1 VFTFIVPVHNES
13 ATLPG
18 TMQQLDAARARYPID
33 AIVAVENGSR
43 DDTWAVLQQLAG
55 RYPALRVF
63 AEPAAGIGHAYH
75 RGIAEALRALPTGA
89 ETYLVLTACDLPFG
103 FTDLDSMLA
112 LPVRPPVAIGSKAK
126 LVGRTPS
133 LGRRAMSVTY
143 QLARRALVGMQTRDC
158 QGSFLVHSDVA
169 RRVHPQIR
177 ARDFFYT
184 TELCA
189 RLEHQGIAPVEVAIE
204 LAPEVRPSTVRP
216 FKHGTAMLRQLVALR
231 RELAAEARA
240 GATGGS

>member
-1 VFTFIVPVHNES
+1 MFTFIVPVHNES

-18 TMQQLDAARARYPID
+18 TMQRLDEARARYPID

-43 DDTWAVLQQLAG
+43 DDTWAVLQQLAA
-55 RYPALRVF
+55 RYPALRIF
-63 AEPAAGIGHAYH
+63 AEPTAGIGHAYH
-75 RGIAEALRALPTGA
+75 RGIAEALRALPPGA

-112 LPVRPPVAIGSKAK
+112 LPERPMVAIGSKAK
-126 LVGRTPS
+126 LVVGVTPS
-133 LGRRAMSVTY
+133 LGRRAMSRTY
-143 QLARRALVGMQTRDC
+143 QLARRALVGMKTLDC

-169 RRVHPQIR
+169 RRVHPHIR

-189 RLEHQGIAPVEVAIE
+189 RLEHQGILPVEVAIQ
-204 LAPEVRPSTVRP
+204 LDPEIRPSTVRP
-216 FKHGTAMLRQLVALR
+216 FKHGTAMLRQLLALR
-231 RELAAEARA
+231 RELSH
-240 GATGGS
+240 GSDRERR

>member
-13 ATLPG
+13 AALPD
-18 TMQQLDAARARYPID
+18 TMRRLDEARARYPID
-33 AIVAVENGSR
+33 AIIAVENGSR

-55 RYPALRVF
+55 RYPALRAF

-75 RGIAEALRALPTGA
+75 RGIAEALRALPAGA

-112 LPVRPPVAIGSKAK
+112 LPERPPVAIGSKAK
-126 LVGRTPS
+126 LVGGLTPS
-133 LGRRAMSVTY
+133 LARQMMSATY
-143 QLARRALVGMQTRDC
+143 RLARRALVGMRTRDS

-189 RLEHQGIAPVEVAIE
+189 RLEHQGIRPVEVAIE
-204 LAPEVRPSTVRP
+204 LAPEIRPSTVRP
-216 FKHGTAMLRQLVALR
+216 FKHGTAMLRQLLALR
-231 RELAAEARA
+231 RDLAH
-240 GATGGS
+240 GSDRERR